1 MTTEAMA
8 FARYG
13 YRVAVAAVGA
23 LCARPV
29 ARCEAS
35 ASSGETQEE
44 LLSRVVDD
52 ASRGLV
58 DRVLIGAERLEVRLK
73 DATAYEAALVPW
85 LDVSWL
91 AEKLRG
97 SGVAFGA
104 AARPAATGPG
114 PAERRA
120 AALKAAVAVIAP
132 CAYLWFAYKILM
144 RASKGPIDE
153 SVAKRHRKHRNPGR
167 PEGFRVVAGVDEAKR
182 ELEEIVAVLR
192 DPTAF
197 KAMGAKCPRGV
208 LLTGPSGTGK
218 TLLAKAVADEAECA
232 FLFCSA
238 SAFVELLV
246 GRGAARVRDLFK
258 RARALAPCVVFIDEI
273 DAIAKARGLLGQSD
287 EREQT
292 LNQILC
298 ELDGFDAKADEA
310 ADRNLVILLAATN
323 RPEILDAALV
333 RPGRLDRC
341 VTVPLPDQN
350 GREAILAVHANNV
363 RLHPNVDLK
372 AVAKNATGF
381 SGADLANVVNEA
393 ALLAV
398 RTAAPSV
405 STLHLQ
411 KAVLKARQ
419 GKDAL
424 RGNHH

>member
-1 MTTEAMA
+1 M
-8 FARYG
+8 
-13 YRVAVAAVGA
+13 
-23 LCARPV
+23 
-29 ARCEAS
+29 
-35 ASSGETQEE
+35 
-44 LLSRVVDD
+44 LS
-52 ASRGLV
+52 
-58 DRVLIGAERLEVRLK
+58 
-73 DATAYEAALVPW
+73 
-85 LDVSWL
+85 
-91 AEKLRG
+91 
-97 SGVAFGA
+97 
-104 AARPAATGPG
+104 
-114 PAERRA
+114 
-120 AALKAAVAVIAP
+120 
-132 CAYLWFAYKILM
+132 
-144 RASKGPIDE
+144 
-153 SVAKRHRKHRNPGR
+153 HN
-167 PEGFRVVAGVDEAKR
+167 
-182 ELEEIVAVLR
+182 
-192 DPTAF
+192 
-197 KAMGAKCPRGV
+197 
-208 LLTGPSGTGK
+208 
-218 TLLAKAVADEAECA
+218 
-232 FLFCSA
+232 
-238 SAFVELLV
+238 
-246 GRGAARVRDLFK
+246 
-258 RARALAPCVVFIDEI
+258 
-273 DAIAKARGLLGQSD
+273 D